1 MNLQE
6 MKSEILENAEVQA
19 EYEKL
24 KPEYDVVRAVLEAR
38 KKNHLTQQ
46 QLADRTGINRADIS
60 KLENGSTSPSI
71 ALLQRIAEGMDMQLK
86 LEFVPKHKMISK

>member
-1 MNLQE
+1 

-60 KLENGSTSPSI
+60 KLENGSTNPTI